1 MTQIQDI
8 RNIAIIA
15 HVDHGKTTL
24 VDQMLRQS
32 GTFRENQQVAERV
45 MDSGDL
51 EREKGITI
59 SSKNTAVLWKETKI
73 NIVDTPGHADFGGE
87 VERILKMVNGVIL
100 LVDAAE
106 GPLPQTKFVLRKSL
120 ELGYRPIVLI
130 NKIDRSDARPDAV
143 LNMIFDLF
151 VSLDADDEQLDF
163 PVLYAIGIDGIAK
176 ENLEDEN
183 ENLTPL
189 FDKIIEHI
197 PPPEQV
203 TDAPFKMLV
212 SNVDWNDYVG
222 RIAVGR
228 VEQGTIKTN
237 QEIVLMDRKGNQKAK
252 GKATKLFTF
261 NGLTREPVEQAL
273 AGDIFAMAGY
283 DAVEIGDTLTD
294 ISDPT
299 PIEYYD
305 IDQPTMAM
313 YFRVNNSPFAGKEG
327 DYVTSNMIK
336 DRLNKEIR
344 TNVSIRVEQTENP
357 DIFKVSGRGELQ
369 LSILIE
375 TMRREGFEFAVSRPE
390 VLFKDVNGNVHEP
403 YEEVVVDVHSD
414 YSNRVIDNLQK
425 RKGIMTSMVQEGEN
439 NRIEFKVPSRGLIG
453 FRGEMLTETRGTG
466 IMHQQFY
473 AYEPYAGDIAGR
485 SRGALIALEQGD
497 VTPYALEGLQD
508 RGQFISEPGDPVYMG
523 QVVGINKRADDMVVN
538 VVKKKNLTN
547 HRATQTADSVKISQ
561 AKKMSLEQCIEFLDN
576 DELLEVTPK
585 SLRIRKLYLDANDRK
600 RAQKKTEMA

>member
-1 MTQIQDI
+1 MTQAI

-24 VDQMLRQS
+24 VDQMLKQS

-51 EREKGITI
+51 EKEKGITI
-59 SSKNTAVLWKETKI
+59 SSKNTAVLWKGTKI

-130 NKIDRSDARPDAV
+130 NKIDRKDARPDAV
-143 LNMIFDLF
+143 LNEIFDLF
-151 VSLDADDEQLDF
+151 VSLDADDDQLDF

-176 ENLEDEN
+176 KELEDDN
-183 ENLTPL
+183 EDLSPL
-189 FDKIIEHI
+189 FDRIVEHI

-212 SNVDWNDYVG
+212 SSVDWNDYVG
-222 RIAVGR
+222 RIAIGR
-228 VEQGTIKTN
+228 VEQGTIKVN
-237 QEIVLMDRKGNQKAK
+237 QEIVLVDRKANSKIKA
-252 GKATKLFTF
+252 KATKLFTF
-261 NGLTREPVEQAL
+261 NGLNREPVEEAQ

-283 DAVEIGDTLTD
+283 EAVEIGDTLTD

-299 PIEYYD
+299 PIKYFD

-313 YFRVNNSPFAGKEG
+313 YFRVNNSPFAGREG

-344 TNVSIRVEQTENP
+344 TNVSIRVEQTDNP
-357 DIFKVSGRGELQ
+357 DIFRVAGRGELQ

-390 VLFKDVNGNVHEP
+390 VLYKEIDDQVYEP
-403 YEEVVVDVHSD
+403 FEEVVVDVHTD
-414 YSNRVIDNLQK
+414 YSNKVIDNLQK
-425 RKGIMTSMVQEGEN
+425 RKGIMTSMIQEGEN

-466 IMHQQFY
+466 IMHQQFF
-473 AYEPYAGDIAGR
+473 AYEPFAGEIPGR
-485 SRGALIALEQGD
+485 TRGALISLEQGD

-508 RGQFISEPGDPVYMG
+508 RGQFFTEPSDSVYMG
-523 QVVGINKRADDMVVN
+523 QVVGINNRADDLVVN

-561 AKKMSLEQCIEFLDN
+561 AKKMSLEQCIEFIDN

-585 SLRIRKLYLDANDRK
+585 NLRIRKTYLDHNERK
-600 RAQKKTEMA
+600 RAEKKKEMA

>member
-1 MTQIQDI
+1 MTQDI

-32 GTFRENQQVAERV
+32 GTFRENEQVAERV

-51 EREKGITI
+51 EKEKGITI
-59 SSKNTAVLWKETKI
+59 SSKNTTIVWNGTKI

-120 ELGYRPIVLI
+120 DLGYQPIVLI
-130 NKIDRSDARPDAV
+130 NKIDRKDARPDAV
-143 LNMIFDLF
+143 LNMVFDLF
-151 VSLDADDEQLDF
+151 VQLDATDEQLDF
-163 PVLYAIGIDGIAK
+163 PVLYAAAIDGYAK
-176 ENLEDEN
+176 EELEDEN
-183 ENLTPL
+183 VDMTPL
-189 FDKIIEHI
+189 FDKIVDHI

-203 TDAPFKMLV
+203 MDAPFKMLV
-212 SNVDWNDYVG
+212 SSVDWNDYVG
-222 RIAVGR
+222 RIAIGR

-237 QEIVLMDRKGNQKAK
+237 QEIVLLDRKGNQKAK

-261 NGLTREPVEQAL
+261 KGLNREPVEQAF

-283 DAVEIGDTLTD
+283 EAVEIGNTLTD
-294 ISDPT
+294 SSDPT
-299 PIEYYD
+299 PLEYYD

-313 YFRVNNSPFAGKEG
+313 YFRVNNSPFAGLEG
-327 DYVTSNMIK
+327 DYVTSNQIK

-344 TNVSIRVEQTENP
+344 TNVSIHVEQTDNP
-357 DIFKVSGRGELQ
+357 DIFRVAGRGELQ

-375 TMRREGFEFAVSRPE
+375 TMRREGFEFSVSRPE
-390 VLFKDVNGNVHEP
+390 VLYKEVDGDLHEP
-403 YEEVVVDVHSD
+403 FEEVVIDVNTD
-414 YSNRVIDNLQK
+414 YSNKVIDNLQQ

-439 NRIEFKVPSRGLIG
+439 NRIEFKVPARGLIG

-466 IMHQQFY
+466 IMHQQFLEY
-473 AYEPYAGDIAGR
+473 GPFAGEIPGR
-485 SRGALIALEQGD
+485 TRGALISLERGD

-508 RGQFISEPGDPVYMG
+508 RGSFIVEPGDPVYAG
-523 QVVGINKRADDMVVN
+523 QVVGVNNRADDMVIN

-547 HRATQTADSVKISQ
+547 HRATQTSDSVKISQ
-561 AKKMSLEQCIEFLDN
+561 ARKMSLEQCIEFIDN

-585 SLRIRKLYLDANDRK
+585 SLRIRKTYLDHNERK
-600 RAQKKTEMA
+600 RAEKTKEFA

>member
-1 MTQIQDI
+1 MIQDI

-32 GTFRENQQVAERV
+32 GTFRENQQIEERV

-51 EREKGITI
+51 EKEKGITI
-59 SSKNTAVLWKETKI
+59 SSKNTAVMWNGTKI

-130 NKIDRSDARPDAV
+130 NKIDRKDARPDAV
-143 LNMIFDLF
+143 LNEIFDLF
-151 VSLDADDEQLDF
+151 VTLNADDDQLDF

-176 ENLEDEN
+176 TNLDDEN
-183 ENLTPL
+183 VDLSPL

-197 PPPEQV
+197 PSPKQIN
-203 TDAPFKMLV
+203 DAPFKMLV

-228 VEQGTIKTN
+228 VEQGTIKVG
-237 QEIVLMDRKGNQKAK
+237 QDIVLMDRKGKQKAK
-252 GKATKLFTF
+252 GKATKLYTF
-261 NGLTREPVEQAL
+261 SGLSREAVEVGQ

-283 DAVEIGDTLTD
+283 DAVGIGDTLTD
-294 ISDPT
+294 SSDPV
-299 PIEYYD
+299 PIEYFD

-313 YFRVNNSPFAGKEG
+313 YFRVNNSPFAGLEG

-344 TNVSIRVEQTENP
+344 TNVSIHVQQTENP
-357 DIFKVSGRGELQ
+357 DIFRVAGRGELQ

-390 VLFKDVNGNVHEP
+390 VLYKEIDGDLHEP
-403 YEEVVVDVHSD
+403 FEEVIVDVSID
-414 YSNRVIDNLQK
+414 YSNKVIDNLQK

-466 IMHQQFY
+466 IMHQQFLEY
-473 AYEPYAGDIAGR
+473 GQYAGEIPGR
-485 SRGALIALEQGD
+485 SRGALISLEKGE

-508 RGQFISEPGDPVYMG
+508 RGQFFVEPTDPVYTG
-523 QVVGINKRADDMVVN
+523 QVVGLNNRADDLVVN

-547 HRATQTADSVKISQ
+547 HRATQTSDSVKISQ
-561 AKKMSLEQCIEFLDN
+561 AKRMSLEQCIEFIDT

-585 SLRIRKLYLDANDRK
+585 SLRIRKTHLDHNERK
-600 RAQKKTEMA
+600 RSEKKKEMV

>member
-1 MTQIQDI
+1 MIQDI

-32 GTFRENQQVAERV
+32 GTFRENQLVAERI

-51 EREKGITI
+51 EKEKGITI
-59 SSKNTAVLWKETKI
+59 SSKNTAVLWEGTKI

-130 NKIDRSDARPDAV
+130 NKIDRGDARPDAV
-143 LNMIFDLF
+143 LNEIFDLF
-151 VSLDADDEQLDF
+151 VSLDADDDQLDF
-163 PVLYAIGIDGIAK
+163 PVLYAIGIQGMAK
-176 ENLEDEN
+176 ESLDDEN
-183 ENLTPL
+183 GDLKPL
-189 FDKIIEHI
+189 FKKIIDHI
-197 PPPEQV
+197 PPPEQNP
-203 TDAPFKMLV
+203 DASFKMLV

-237 QEIVLMDRKGNQKAK
+237 QEIVLMDRKGKQKMK

-261 NGLTREPVEQAL
+261 NGLSREPVDQAL

-336 DRLNKEIR
+336 DRLNREIR
-344 TNVSIRVEQTENP
+344 TNVSIQVSPTDNP
-357 DIFKVSGRGELQ
+357 DIFKVAGRGELQ

-375 TMRREGFEFAVSRPE
+375 TMRREGFEFSVSRPE
-390 VLFKDVNGNVHEP
+390 VLLREIDGQVHEP
-403 YEEVVVDVHSD
+403 FEEVVVDVHSD

-425 RKGIMTSMVQEGEN
+425 RKGIMTSMVSEGEN

-453 FRGEMLTETRGTG
+453 FRGEMMTETRGTG
-466 IMHQQFY
+466 IMHQQFF
-473 AYEPYAGDIAGR
+473 AYEPYAGEIAGR
-485 SRGALIALEQGD
+485 TRGALIALEQGD

-523 QVVGINKRADDMVVN
+523 QVVGINKRSDDMVVN

-547 HRATQTADSVKISQ
+547 HRATQTSDSVKISQ
-561 AKKMSLEQCIEFLDN
+561 AKRMSLEQCIEFLDT

-585 SLRIRKLYLDANDRK
+585 SLRIRKLHLDPNDRK
-600 RAQKKTEMA
+600 RAQKQKEMA

>member
-1 MTQIQDI
+1 MIQDI

-24 VDQMLRQS
+24 VDQMLKQS
-32 GTFRENQQVAERV
+32 GTFRENQKVDDRV

-51 EREKGITI
+51 EKEKGITI
-59 SSKNTAVLWKETKI
+59 SSKNTAVKWKGTKI

-120 ELGYRPIVLI
+120 DLGYQPIVLI
-130 NKIDRSDARPDAV
+130 NKIDRKDARPDEV

-151 VSLDADDEQLDF
+151 VSLDATDEQLDF
-163 PVLYAIGIDGIAK
+163 PVLYAAAIEGYAK
-176 ENLEDEN
+176 NELEDEN
-183 ENLTPL
+183 VDMAPL
-189 FDKIIEHI
+189 FDKIVEHI
-197 PPPEQV
+197 PHPEQV
-203 TDAPFKMLV
+203 MDKPFKMLV
-212 SNVDWNDYVG
+212 SSVDWNDYVG
-222 RIAVGR
+222 RIAIGR

-237 QEIVLMDRKGNQKAK
+237 QEIVLMDRKGTQKIKA
-252 GKATKLFTF
+252 KATKLFTF
-261 NGLTREPVEQAL
+261 NGLNREPVDEAQ
-273 AGDIFAMAGY
+273 AGDIFALAGY
-283 DAVEIGDTLTD
+283 DAVEIGDTLTH

-313 YFRVNNSPFAGKEG
+313 YFRVNNSPFAGLEG

-357 DIFKVSGRGELQ
+357 DIFRVAGRGELQ

-390 VLFKDVNGNVHEP
+390 VLYKEINGDLHEP
-403 YEEVVVDVHSD
+403 FEEVVVDVHTD
-414 YSNRVIDNLQK
+414 YSNKVIDNLQQ

-466 IMHQQFY
+466 IMHQQFDEY
-473 AYEPYAGDIAGR
+473 GPFAGDIPGR
-485 SRGALIALEQGD
+485 TRGALIALERGD

-508 RGQFISEPGDPVYMG
+508 RGQFIVEPGDPVYMG
-523 QVVGINKRADDMVVN
+523 QVVGINNRADDMVIN

-547 HRATQTADSVKISQ
+547 HRATQTSDSVKISQ
-561 AKKMSLEQCIEFLDN
+561 AKKMSLEQCIEFIDN

-585 SLRIRKLYLDANDRK
+585 SLRIRKIYLDHNDRK
-600 RAQKKTEMA
+600 RAEKTKEFA

>member
-1 MTQIQDI
+1 MTQDI

-32 GTFRENQQVAERV
+32 GTFRENQLVAERV

-51 EREKGITI
+51 EKEKGITI
-59 SSKNTAVLWKETKI
+59 SSKNTAINWKGTKI

-120 ELGYRPIVLI
+120 ALGYKPIVLI
-130 NKIDRSDARPDAV
+130 NKIDRSDARPDEV
-143 LNMIFDLF
+143 LNMVFDLF

-163 PVLYAIGIDGIAK
+163 PVLYAIAINGIAK
-176 ENLEDEN
+176 TNLEDEN
-183 ENLTPL
+183 DNLTPL
-189 FDKIIEHI
+189 FDKIVEHI
-197 PPPEQV
+197 PSPEQIV
-203 TDAPFKMLV
+203 DAPFKMLV

-237 QEIVLMDRKGNQKAK
+237 QEIVLLDRKGKQKAK
-252 GKATKLFTF
+252 GKATKLYTF
-261 NGLTREPVEQAL
+261 NGLTREPVDEAL

-299 PIEYYD
+299 AIEYFD

-313 YFRVNNSPFAGKEG
+313 YFRVNNSPFAGREG

-344 TNVSIRVEQTENP
+344 TNVSIRVEPTDNP
-357 DIFKVSGRGELQ
+357 DVFRVAGRGELQ

-390 VLFKDVNGNVHEP
+390 VLFREIDGDLHEP
-403 YEEVVVDVHSD
+403 FEEVVIDVSTD
-414 YSNRVIDNLQK
+414 YSNKVIDNLQK

-466 IMHQQFY
+466 IMHQQFNEY
-473 AYEPYAGDIAGR
+473 GPYAGEIPGR
-485 SRGALIALEQGD
+485 TRGALISLEQGD

-508 RGQFISEPGDPVYMG
+508 RGQFIVEPGDPVYMG
-523 QVVGINKRADDMVVN
+523 QVVGVNNRADDMVIN

-547 HRATQTADSVKISQ
+547 HRATQTSDSVKISQ
-561 AKKMSLEQCIEFLDN
+561 AKRMSLEQSIEFIDR

-585 SLRIRKLYLDANDRK
+585 SLRIRKLYLDHNDRK
-600 RAQKKTEMA
+600 RAEKKKELV

>member
-1 MTQIQDI
+1 MTQDI

-32 GTFRENQQVAERV
+32 GTFRENQQIADRV

-51 EREKGITI
+51 EKEKGITI
-59 SSKNTAVLWKETKI
+59 SSKNTAINWKGTKI

-120 ELGYRPIVLI
+120 ALGYKPIVLI
-130 NKIDRSDARPDAV
+130 NKIDRKDARPDEV

-163 PVLYAIGIDGIAK
+163 PVLYAVAIDGIAK
-176 ENLEDEN
+176 TELDDEN
-183 ENLTPL
+183 DNLDPL
-189 FDKIIEHI
+189 FDKIVEHI
-197 PPPEQV
+197 PSPEQV

-212 SNVDWNDYVG
+212 SSVDWNDYVG
-222 RIAVGR
+222 RIAIGR

-237 QEIVLMDRKGNQKAK
+237 QEIVLLDRKGNQKAK

-261 NGLTREPVEQAL
+261 NGLNREPVDKTS

-294 ISDPT
+294 ISDPVA
-299 PIEYYD
+299 IEYYD

-313 YFRVNNSPFAGKEG
+313 YFRVNNSPFAGREG

-344 TNVSIRVEQTENP
+344 TNVSIRVEPTDNP
-357 DIFKVSGRGELQ
+357 DVFRVAGRGELQ

-390 VLFKDVNGNVHEP
+390 VLYREIDGKLHEP
-403 YEEVVVDVHSD
+403 FEEVVIDVHTD
-414 YSNRVIDNLQK
+414 YSNKVIDNLQK

-466 IMHQQFY
+466 IMHQQFDEY
-473 AYEPYAGDIAGR
+473 GPYAGEIAGR
-485 SRGALIALEQGD
+485 TRGALISLEQGD

-508 RGQFISEPGDPVYMG
+508 RGQFIVEPGDPVYTG
-523 QVVGINKRADDMVVN
+523 QVVGINNRADDMVIN

-561 AKKMSLEQCIEFLDN
+561 AKKMSLEQSIEFIDR

-585 SLRIRKLYLDANDRK
+585 SLRIRKLHLDHNDRK
-600 RAQKKTEMA
+600 RAEKKKELV